1 MSLCIAAQDV
11 PPIVLESDD
20 THVKVKLY
28 TVHVQCQCEPGLS
41 ASHPD
46 AAQSKP

>member
-28 TVHVQCQCEPGLS
+28 TVHVQCQCEPGLP